1 MMKAISQYK
10 ERYDMGKITLADFMA
25 YLAEY
30 HFDGIKDAIEFYFV
44 EEGYFETAE
53 EGLAY
58 YDNH

>member
-1 MMKAISQYK
+1 
-10 ERYDMGKITLADFMA
+10 MGKITLAYFMA